1 MLDLGQKQIS
11 CDKKTSIPTSIL
23 TTLSLHLN
31 HSAHHHHHL
40 PPSIL
45 SSASNHRSLPVMAFR
60 STLIARGANKH
71 ISTYGT
77 VLDRFMVSNSAALAS
92 SSSSTSS
99 EEASSS
105 TTPAEALFKPTKS
118 ASTGCWHPPKYS
130 LRRQA
135 ALVREAALT
144 GQLSILPDGPKTSR
158 IAQRLHRLQKSHA
171 FEQTAAQYQYV
182 PTTTTTAGTSA
193 RPERL
198 GARVVKPSQRVS
210 YEERQAALNAARLQA
225 KDVGPYAGR
234 AKIFKGSRVDKD
246 KGRRSED
253 VKNKLGAMQQTVDD
267 WQSVSFITPSPY
279 RPFRHAGWN
288 QESER

>member
-1 MLDLGQKQIS
+1 
-11 CDKKTSIPTSIL
+11 
-23 TTLSLHLN
+23 
-31 HSAHHHHHL
+31 
-40 PPSIL
+40 
-45 SSASNHRSLPVMAFR
+45 MAFR

-92 SSSSTSS
+92 SSSSTTAA

-105 TTPAEALFKPTKS
+105 TTPAASSLFKPTKS
-118 ASTGCWHPPKYS
+118 AETGCWHPPKYS

-144 GQLSILPDGPKTSR
+144 GQLPVLPDGPKTSR

-182 PTTTTTAGTSA
+182 PTTTTASAA

-210 YEERQAALNAARLQA
+210 AEERQAALNAARLQA